1 MHMHCFEGQMKG
13 FNKNLPLCPFLK
25 PWVWLWNS
33 MVVTIA
39 DTPRVKKMIL
49 RVKGDFLQEFYH
61 SRKSF
66 TIFVGTIL

>member
-1 MHMHCFEGQMKG
+1 MHCFEGQMKG

-39 DTPRVKKMIL
+39 ATPQVKKMIL
-49 RVKGDFLQEFYH
+49 RVKGDFLQEFYE
-61 SRKSF
+61 SRKTF
-66 TIFVGTIL
+66 TNFVGTIL

>member
-1 MHMHCFEGQMKG
+1 
-13 FNKNLPLCPFLK
+13 
-25 PWVWLWNS
+25 